1 MELFKIYSSQDYSR
15 FVVITF
21 FQVSDYCPFTEERKM
36 FQFEANGASA
46 LAARW
51 HNRIYGE

>member
-1 MELFKIYSSQDYSR
+1 MNFFNIPIFLNSFPYPDKKLFLTIA
-15 FVVITF
+15 
-21 FQVSDYCPFTEERKM
+21 EERKM

-51 HNRIYGE
+51 HNRVYGA